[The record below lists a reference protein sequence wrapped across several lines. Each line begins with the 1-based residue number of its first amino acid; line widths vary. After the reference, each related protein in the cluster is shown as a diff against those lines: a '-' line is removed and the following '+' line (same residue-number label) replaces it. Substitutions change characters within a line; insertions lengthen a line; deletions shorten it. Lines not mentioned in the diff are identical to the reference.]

1 MEEKPKTEETHLVLE
16 KPVFTEEIIANI
28 SKIPE
33 VTSNISHV
41 KEYATKLQD
50 FYKSIVFTEETMKD
64 AKDEKANINKFKT
77 TVSDYRKNISS
88 ELKKPI
94 EEFETLAKDT
104 EKILSETYTTINEQV
119 SNYEN
124 GIKEE
129 KKKKII
135 NYFNEYKAS
144 LEIDFVEFE
153 QANIKVNLNSTEKSL
168 KEAAQSFLDKI
179 KEDLDLIETQEYK
192 EEILV
197 EYKSTL
203 NVTTSI
209 KTVVNRKEAIKK
221 EKERLEK
228 EAEIKRQEEA
238 IKQETLQ
245 TNTNIPT
252 IEKPVEEVIVKKVQ
266 QEEILTVTVTVT
278 GTREQLR
285 QFRDYIKNIGL
296 ERIKE

>member
-1 MEEKPKTEETHLVLE
+1 MEEKQKTEETHLVLE

-77 TVSDYRKNISS
+77 TVSDYRKNILS
-88 ELKKPI
+88 EFKKPI

>member
-77 TVSDYRKNISS
+77 TVSDYRKNILS
-88 ELKKPI
+88 EFKKPI

-124 GIKEE
+124 GIKKE

>member
-77 TVSDYRKNISS
+77 TVSDYRKNILS
-88 ELKKPI
+88 EFKKPI